1 MFIQQTDFDL
11 ISEIITVILTNK
23 RENLEAQSPKITP
36 MAGEAG
42 KSEVTV
48 VIGDTKWNTMIF

>member
-48 VIGDTKWNTMIF
+48 VIGDTK